1 MIKYQIRAD
10 GEVLADLSDKDYAY
24 FNGVL
29 SEELNSAGTLTFT
42 LMPQNPVVDSA
53 EVISSKIV
61 LYRDGA
67 PVWVGRPIKKT
78 VNVYNQVAVVC
89 EGALSFFGDVI
100 LAGDKT
106 YSGDAGTVITSILA
120 DYNAACTENRKI
132 VAGNIAAGE
141 TVDVSGSNSTPF
153 ELLKDI
159 VDSVGG
165 YYTISVGKN
174 GAVLLNYSTT
184 SSGFSQNA
192 RWGQNIIDIS
202 TKIDATK
209 IITRLIAEGD
219 AGLVL
224 SVKNLAAVNKY
235 GIVDGYKR
243 FNGIS
248 ESAALKSAADAYLAE
263 NILGGQSI
271 EVNAIDIS
279 MIDTMETPFAVG
291 KSVRVVSAPHGID
304 TILQV
309 VEADTGI
316 NNPEDSKI
324 VLGAKTD
331 TLTKSLI
338 KGGVK

>member
-29 SEELNSAGTLTFT
+29 SEELNAAGTLTFT

-78 VNVYNQVAVVC
+78 INVYNQVTVVC
-89 EGALSFFGDVI
+89 EGALSFLGDVI

-106 YSGDAGTVITSILA
+106 YSGSAESVIKSILS
-120 DYNAACTENRKI
+120 DYNSACTGSRKI
-132 VAGNIAAGE
+132 TAGYIATGE
-141 TVDVSGSNSTPF
+141 TVSVSGSNVTPF
-153 ELLKDI
+153 ELLNDI

-165 YYTISVGKN
+165 YYNIFYDSDVIQ
-174 GAVLLNYSTT
+174 LSYSAPAA
-184 SSGFSQNA
+184 FSQDA
-192 RWGQNIIDIS
+192 RWGRNIIDIS
-202 TKIDATK
+202 SKIDATK

-219 AGLVL
+219 NGLVQT
-224 SVKNLAAVNKY
+224 VQNMAAADKY

-243 FNGIS
+243 FSGVS
-248 ESAALKSAADAYLAE
+248 TADALSVAANAYLSN
-263 NILGGQSI
+263 NILKGQSI
-271 EVNAIDIS
+271 DVSAVDLSLTDKAE
-279 MIDTMETPFAVG
+279 EPFAVG
-291 KSVRVVSAPHGID
+291 KSVRVVSAPHGVD
-304 TILQV
+304 TTLQV
-309 VEADTGI
+309 VEVDTNL
-316 NNPEDSKI
+316 NNPADSKI